1 MASQTTK
8 KAAAVAAGATTTVL
22 TSQTLRR
29 EDDFPT
35 LAGSWVDLGAGDV
48 DEGLRALA
56 PELRRDEKAVAALG
70 GDVARRALALGAEL
84 ARDPAVQRAIAARA
98 GRAEA
103 ETEAETLRK
112 MVATLSA
119 ELEELRGERGGGDEA
134 LAKSLET
141 QREALAF
148 DGGELE
154 DVPSLASEPSAAD
167 PIDELFARLDGGDFA
182 DGGADGEK
190 PGGAEPRKPGGA
202 EPDVGDAVLGA
213 ALAIASLV
221 CLVVVTRKLN
231 PTLVKRAAVLS
242 AAAIAGILSK
252 FHERDEDR

>member
-1 MASQTTK
+1 MAAQTTK
-8 KAAAVAAGATTTVL
+8 KAAAVAAGATTSVL
-22 TSQTLRR
+22 ASQTLRR

-154 DVPSLASEPSAAD
+154 DVPSLASDASAAD

-182 DGGADGEK
+182 DGEK
-190 PGGAEPRKPGGA
+190 PGGAGPRKPGGA

>member
-1 MASQTTK
+1 MAAQTTK

-48 DEGLRALA
+48 DEGLRALG

-98 GRAEA
+98 GCAEA

-134 LAKSLET
+134 LARSLET

-154 DVPSLASEPSAAD
+154 DVPSLASEASAAD

-182 DGGADGEK
+182 DGGADGE
-190 PGGAEPRKPGGA
+190 KPGGA

>member
-1 MASQTTK
+1 MAAQTTK

-48 DEGLRALA
+48 DEGLRALG

-98 GRAEA
+98 GCAEA

-134 LAKSLET
+134 LARSLET

-154 DVPSLASEPSAAD
+154 DVPSLASEASAAD
-167 PIDELFARLDGGDFA
+167 PIDELFARLDGGDFV
-182 DGGADGEK
+182 DGDGEK

>member
-1 MASQTTK
+1 MAAQTTK

-48 DEGLRALA
+48 DEGLRALG

-98 GRAEA
+98 GCAEA

-134 LAKSLET
+134 LARSLET

-154 DVPSLASEPSAAD
+154 DVPSLASEASAAD
-167 PIDELFARLDGGDFA
+167 PIDELFARLDGGDFV
-182 DGGADGEK
+182 DGDGEK
-190 PGGAEPRKPGGA
+190 PGGAEPRKPGA

>member
-1 MASQTTK
+1 MRGVDDRDASFAQGGVLGVDADEVGK
-8 KAAAVAAGATTTVL
+8 VPASSALGSGGA
-22 TSQTLRR
+22 R
-29 EDDFPT
+29 DADGDG
-35 LAGSWVDLGAGDV
+35 AGAGDV
-48 DEGLRALA
+48 DEGLRALG

-98 GRAEA
+98 GCAEA

-154 DVPSLASEPSAAD
+154 DVPSLASEASAAD

-182 DGGADGEK
+182 DGGADGET
-190 PGGAEPRKPGGA
+190 PGGAATAELADSASRAPANSRSALMGAPR
-202 EPDVGDAVLGA
+202 
-213 ALAIASLV
+213 S
-221 CLVVVTRKLN
+221 
-231 PTLVKRAAVLS
+231 
-242 AAAIAGILSK
+242 
-252 FHERDEDR
+252 